1 MTKTA
6 NKGEW
11 SEIYVLF
18 KLLGE
23 KQVYAGDGNLN
34 KIENLFYPILK
45 ILRDEKKGHYE
56 YTLEDDIVVVTED
69 GIELLRKKVS
79 DFLDKANM
87 LLNIIRQSNGAF
99 VAPEIEQFMSEI
111 HCSNIKAKSQEKQT
125 LELLSM
131 ICGQEC
137 LPCLDSALNRNS
149 VAIPR
154 FSMLEK
160 PPISRLW

>member
-69 GIELLRKKVS
+69 GIELLRRKVS
-79 DFLDKANM
+79 DFLEKAGM
-87 LLNIIRQSNGAF
+87 LLSIIRQSNGAF

-111 HCSNIKAKSQEKQT
+111 HCSNIKSKISEKKQT
-125 LELLSM
+125 SELLSM
-131 ICGQEC
+131 ICGQVC
-137 LPCLDSALNRNS
+137 PPCLDSA
-149 VAIPR
+149 
-154 FSMLEK
+154 
-160 PPISRLW
+160 

>member
-56 YTLEDDIVVVTED
+56 YT
-69 GIELLRKKVS
+69 
-79 DFLDKANM
+79 
-87 LLNIIRQSNGAF
+87 
-99 VAPEIEQFMSEI
+99 
-111 HCSNIKAKSQEKQT
+111 
-125 LELLSM
+125 
-131 ICGQEC
+131 
-137 LPCLDSALNRNS
+137 
-149 VAIPR
+149 
-154 FSMLEK
+154 
-160 PPISRLW
+160 